1 MIARLQLYGLI
12 ALAFVAG
19 LFGIYAA
26 GTRAGAERVRQKID
40 AKRLANLKTAR
51 DIEDEI
57 DSDPYLVDRASK
69 WVRHKE

>member
-40 AKRLANLKTAR
+40 AKRLANFKTAR